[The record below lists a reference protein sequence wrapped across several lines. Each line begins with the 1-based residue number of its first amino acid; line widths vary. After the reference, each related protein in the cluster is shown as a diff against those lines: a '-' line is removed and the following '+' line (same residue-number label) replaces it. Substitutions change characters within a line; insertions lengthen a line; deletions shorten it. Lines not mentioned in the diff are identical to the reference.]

1 MVDLETET
9 DTHILGPMSVCFIKS
24 FEHDMRNIFKS
35 RIVTAPRDRS
45 PLKLFVRFTS
55 RSRERLR
62 FRRRLC
68 FAEAALVSLDW
79 FVHLPTTPLKF
90 DSMLMQRV
98 SQPLQWVALLRRQ
111 LERIFSGWIRFS
123 HHSFP
128 LQTEIYLDFWF
139 NSELQPFPS
148 LSLRIEDLLR
158 CVGAM
163 SFKF

>member
-1 MVDLETET
+1 
-9 DTHILGPMSVCFIKS
+9 
-24 FEHDMRNIFKS
+24 MRYSFKS
-35 RIVTAPRDRS
+35 RIVTAPRDGS

-79 FVHLPTTPLKF
+79 FVHPRPNHSTQVRF
-90 DSMLMQRV
+90 DVDAASR
-98 SQPLQWVALLRRQ
+98 PLQWVALLRRQ

-139 NSELQPFPS
+139 NSELVQPFSS